1 MMNSTRTTVDEV
13 KDLIVR
19 ALALDDPDRIEGA
32 STALFGSMPELDS
45 MAVVN
50 LIMALE
56 SRFGFAIDDTE
67 FTADVFETVGS
78 LAKYVEGN
86 RCQ

>member
-1 MMNSTRTTVDEV
+1 MLNSARTTVDEV
-13 KDLIVR
+13 KDLIVQ

-50 LIMALE
+50 LMMALE
-56 SRFGFAIDDTE
+56 SKFGFAIDDTDFSAE
-67 FTADVFETVGS
+67 VFETVGS

>member
-1 MMNSTRTTVDEV
+1 MMNSGTTTVDEV
-13 KDLIVR
+13 KDLIVQT
-19 ALALDDPDRIEGA
+19 LALDDPDRIESA